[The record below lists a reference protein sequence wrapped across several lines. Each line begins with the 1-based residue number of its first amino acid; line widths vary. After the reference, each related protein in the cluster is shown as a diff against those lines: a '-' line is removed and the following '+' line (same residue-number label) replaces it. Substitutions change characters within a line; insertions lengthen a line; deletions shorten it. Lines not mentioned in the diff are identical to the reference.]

1 MERAISEDVI
11 VGAIIR
17 KTSIVAGRES
27 GKAAV
32 GSIKRAPQ
40 RHASEPAL
48 ARRRRRHLHRRC
60 KGLPEM
66 SSGGHSVS
74 EESRTESK
82 PYEIG
87 E

>member
-1 MERAISEDVI
+1 

-17 KTSIVAGRES
+17 RTSIVAGRES
-27 GKAAV
+27 GKVAM

-40 RHASEPAL
+40 RHAGEHAL

-66 SSGGHSVS
+66 SSGGDSVS
-74 EESRTESK
+74 EESRTESE
-82 PYEIG
+82 PYETG

>member
-1 MERAISEDVI
+1 

-17 KTSIVAGRES
+17 RTSIAAGQES
-27 GKAAV
+27 DKAAV
-32 GSIKRAPQ
+32 GSIKRAPR
-40 RHASEPAL
+40 RHAGEPAP

-66 SSGGHSVS
+66 SSGGDSVS
-74 EESRTESK
+74 EESRTESE
-82 PYEIG
+82 PYDTGDSG